1 MRRAA
6 FAWGGAAAAIL
17 TLGTLSAAAVV
28 AQNRSAEAHVTHYLD
43 ALARDDLNSAAR
55 LAGLPSTAHL
65 PLGDE
70 GTPSI
75 HRVVSTTAERNGT
88 ATVLIEYGSESDAER
103 VAFTMTP
110 APPLLGVISTWAFA
124 TAPVATLTVG
134 ADQHDSVT
142 VGERS
147 VTSVGAGNTVAVAVF
162 VPSRVTV
169 RLSEPLLRA
178 EAVTLRVT
186 KAIVE
191 PVVLM
196 AQPSPQLERSV
207 RQQLDRLLT
216 ECATQ
221 RVLRPATCPFGAEI
235 IDRVVGEPQW
245 QISQQPGVTLAP
257 GETPGR
263 WQLSGD
269 GVARLSLT
277 VQQLFDGSIG
287 DRVELIPFT
296 VRGEIVLGADG
307 GVLTVYPPDD

>member
-1 MRRAA
+1 MRRVA

-28 AQNRSAEAHVTHYLD
+28 AQNMSAEAHVTQYLD
-43 ALARDDLNSAAR
+43 ALARDDLSSAAR
-55 LAGLPSTAHL
+55 LAGLPSTADL

-75 HRVVSTTAERNGT
+75 HRVVSATAERDGT
-88 ATVLIEYGSESDAER
+88 ITVLIEYGSESDAER
-103 VAFTMTP
+103 VAFAMTP

-147 VTSVGAGNTVAVAVF
+147 VTTVGAGETVAVAVF
-162 VPSRVTV
+162 VPSRITV
-169 RLSEPLLRA
+169 RLTAPLLRA
-178 EAVTLRVT
+178 EAITLRVT
-186 KAIVE
+186 NATVD

-196 AQPSPQLERSV
+196 AQPSLQLERSV

-221 RVLRPATCPFGAEI
+221 RVLRPTACPFGAEI
-235 IDRVVGEPQW
+235 SDRVIGEPQW

-263 WQLSGD
+263 WQFSGD
-269 GVARLSLT
+269 GVARVSLS
-277 VQQLFDGSIG
+277 VQQLFDGSTD
-287 DRVELIPFT
+287 DRVELVPFT

-307 GVLTVYPPDD
+307 GVLTVYTPDG